1 MGPPKKAK
9 AKASASGSAKKKGKT
24 KISKETQPMAVDGEQ
39 AGPSTPAVW
48 RPGLDEVAEDE
59 ELQYDPST
67 YDWHAPHEPGL
78 AMPQVLLNT
87 VSAPVL
93 PVIFC
98 C

>member
-9 AKASASGSAKKKGKT
+9 AKASATGSAKKKGKT

-67 YDWHAPHEPGL
+67 YDCMHHMSLDWPCL
-78 AMPQVLLNT
+78 RYFSIQLVPQ
-87 VSAPVL
+87 
-93 PVIFC
+93 FC
-98 C
+98 Q